1 MKSKSKSTSST
12 TTTKAKSPRRRS
24 LEKLNA
30 INPPPPAYYLR
41 TEPEK
46 DQAIKKVLELIADG
60 YTTAEIAELA
70 GIERQTIAKWI
81 ASDTRGVG
89 CSYAHAREA
98 RADRIAREVFEIAD
112 KSDGE
117 SPAAVN
123 KARLQCDV
131 RKWYLSK
138 ILPEK
143 YGDHIEL
150 TGKNGGPLSVAAIGA
165 VGIAD
170 IRQLRDMI
178 FGSIDGEKT
187 GLQNG
192 DNA

>member
-1 MKSKSKSTSST
+1 MKSKSKSTT
-12 TTTKAKSPRRRS
+12 TTTAATATKRR
-24 LEKLNA
+24 
-30 INPPPPAYYLR
+30 
-41 TEPEK
+41 TPEQK
-46 DQAIKKVLELIADG
+46 QAIVDEVLERISNG
-60 YTTAEIAELA
+60 ESISEIAESPGMPSRELLNRWIVNDTHGA
-70 GIERQTIAKWI
+70 GSR
-81 ASDTRGVG
+81 
-89 CSYAHAREA
+89 YAHAREA
-98 RADRIAREVFEIAD
+98 RADKIAREVFEIAD
-112 KSDGE
+112 KSDGGN
-117 SPAAVN
+117 PAAVN

-178 FGSIDGEKT
+178 FGSIDGAGATPTNE
-187 GLQNG
+187 Q
-192 DNA
+192 